1 VRDVVYI
8 GAGGRGR
15 SEVAY
20 ASTRGGRERESE
32 WSMGGGQ
39 VWGEVGKERGMAAG
53 EGEREKRR
61 GGVPRWA
68 RGEGVGGGGGLE
80 RRGGRER
87 AERSWESEERG
98 GRMRGVEEER
108 GGEHVGRMEGSG
120 GFLDVA
126 SGDTNMLR
134 GVGSSVWG
142 RRGKG
147 RGEEAE
153 AAPENFGYQ
162 GSHSSGGI
170 SIRHALLSL
179 LQLCNN
185 KTSTDCY

>member
-1 VRDVVYI
+1 
-8 GAGGRGR
+8 
-15 SEVAY
+15 
-20 ASTRGGRERESE
+20 
-32 WSMGGGQ
+32 
-39 VWGEVGKERGMAAG
+39 
-53 EGEREKRR
+53 
-61 GGVPRWA
+61 
-68 RGEGVGGGGGLE
+68 
-80 RRGGRER
+80 
-87 AERSWESEERG
+87 
-98 GRMRGVEEER
+98 MRGVEEER
-108 GGEHVGRMEGSG
+108 GVAHVGRMEGSG

-126 SGDTNMLR
+126 RGDTNMLR

-142 RRGKG
+142 RGGKG

-170 SIRHALLSL
+170 SIRHALLIL